1 MSINLLEQIF
11 ITYMSKQ
18 NLVDLHTLVKPKHKS
33 FFAKVA
39 KKLKVSQGQVVRD
52 IFDKAMLTK

>member
-1 MSINLLEQIF
+1 
-11 ITYMSKQ
+11 MSKQ